1 MRKVL
6 IIAALAGVTIAV
18 AGCGPDSSTSANS
31 NPAGGGGGASKSASC
46 DLAPSSLIKS
56 QLGLDVGTPS
66 KTDNGGSVVVCTYPP
81 APGASK
87 TVIVRLDTDSSAAQF
102 KTTRD
107 GYAPQNMQTTDF
119 PGFGDEAYTNTIS
132 VSNLGITTNT
142 LVARKG
148 KVELLVSSSASFEQ
162 EKSLEQKL
170 FDALA

>member
-1 MRKVL
+1 MRKFL
-6 IIAALAGVTIAV
+6 IITALAGVTFAV

-66 KTDNGGSVVVCTYPP
+66 KTDNAGSVVVCTYPP
-81 APGASK
+81 APGATK
-87 TVIVRLDTDSSAAQF
+87 TVIVRFDTDSSATQF